1 MADNPL
7 QKRWKDFRHTTR
19 RYTSHLWRF
28 PETRK
33 ILVQV
38 VLRRPLF
45 IVKWL
50 FITAGIIVLPILL
63 VRVILLGYSVPF
75 TGFNEQHGSNPEQY
89 QPAKTLWDWLQLLII
104 PAVLAVGG
112 TIFNRLLD
120 ARSRDIASD
129 QQQETALQDYL
140 KEMSD
145 LLTTDHLR
153 KSRPESRLK
162 NKEMSDLLTTDHLRK
177 SRPESRLK
185 NIARARTLIVL
196 PGLDPLR
203 KGRVLRFLYE
213 TRLVIGKGKPFVDLR
228 GANFSNLRIHETKL
242 NSKYL
247 QMTGNRISLKNANLQ
262 GAIFRDASLEQ
273 VDLRGAYLDNIYA
286 SNVDLNITWLCNKAS
301 MKMARLNGS
310 NLYRACLRGAQ
321 MQGVQLRGAYLR
333 EADLRRVNLQGAD
346 LRAANL
352 QKACLEETC
361 LQGADLREADLRWTD
376 LQGADLREAKLRGTN
391 LQGANLQGARLC
403 GANLTD
409 DQRTMASGARFENC
423 EDVPQTLDHPADPS
437 DGHNHDWQLQ

>member
-1 MADNPL
+1 
-7 QKRWKDFRHTTR
+7 
-19 RYTSHLWRF
+19 
-28 PETRK
+28 
-33 ILVQV
+33 
-38 VLRRPLF
+38 LRRPLF

-162 NKEMSDLLTTDHLRK
+162 N
-177 SRPESRLK
+177 
-185 NIARARTLIVL
+185 IARARTLIVL

-273 VDLRGAYLDNIYA
+273 VDLRSACLEKAYM
-286 SNVDLNITWLCNKAS
+286 SNVDLNITWLCNKAR
-301 MKMARLNGS
+301 MNEARLNGS

>member
-1 MADNPL
+1 MISELKGRAIMADNPL

-75 TGFNEQHGSNPEQY
+75 TSFNEQHGSNPEQY

-140 KEMSD
+140 
-145 LLTTDHLR
+145 
-153 KSRPESRLK
+153 
-162 NKEMSDLLTTDHLRK
+162 KEMSDLLTTDHLRK

-361 LQGADLREADLRWTD
+361 LQGADLREA
-376 LQGADLREAKLRGTN
+376 KLRGTN

-437 DGHNHDWQLQ
+437 DGHNHDRQLQ